1 MPPQTEEQASTVES
15 WQEVMNDLI
24 VAAVDVLNK
33 GVIPPENLTGADPKI
48 VSVLLLARTLSNT
61 KGVRVLLQK
70 GRVLEARILVR
81 NCLENG
87 FWLARLIEDGS
98 AFVHQMIEDEQ
109 KRRAMRGQL
118 LFDTQVQL
126 EAAVEQRL
134 RDWMK
139 ERRHWKDSKTLDP
152 KGVAKGGS
160 ISDAYLFYSE
170 LSVDAHPGLEALNR
184 YAARTDESDLEFEPE
199 VNWNEYIDTLH
210 LACFSTLTVLV
221 GVDQML
227 GYGATEQLQL
237 LTERFQTLE
246 AGQRQ

>member
-1 MPPQTEEQASTVES
+1 M
-15 WQEVMNDLI
+15 
-24 VAAVDVLNK
+24 
-33 GVIPPENLTGADPKI
+33 
-48 VSVLLLARTLSNT
+48 LLLARTLSNT

-70 GRVLEARILVR
+70 GRTLEARILVR

-98 AFVHQMIEDEQ
+98 SFVQQMIEDEQ
-109 KRRAMRGQL
+109 KRRSMRGQL

-126 EAAVEQRL
+126 EAEAEKRL

-139 ERRHWKDSKTLDP
+139 ERKHWKDSKTLDP

-160 ISDAYLFYSE
+160 IGDAYIFYSE
-170 LSVDAHPGLEALNR
+170 LSADAHPGLEALNR
-184 YAARTDESDLEFEPE
+184 YAARTDEADLDFEPE
-199 VNWNEYIDTLH
+199 VNWDEYIDTLH

-227 GYGATEQLQL
+227 GYGATELLQR
-237 LTERFQTLE
+237 LTERFQKLE
-246 AGQRQ
+246 AAQQQ